1 MKSIAVGGTAFA
13 LLQYNNGASAF
24 VGRQQQQ
31 QHKMQQMHRRTQ
43 QSTNTCCA
51 YGPRCLRPRS
61 RQQQQQ
67 RRWSPALQAA
77 DVNLEFF
84 KPFLEKDFRLADEEM
99 KPYTSLKVGSSDKI
113 VNLFGLW
120 TFVMSLLTGPIWAAA
135 MFVLNAAYE
144 ADTDNQFLNKWDP
157 NRAIYDGTGKVW
169 ARVWL
174 ALTMST
180 PTLSGDVGRLREG
193 QGACLYVANH
203 ASWLDIPVL
212 CTVLD
217 PVFKFIAKGELGKVP
232 CIGQQLTGVSS
243 VSLVCSR
250 YIYIYIYIYK
260 LAHLYTHQLLTMSHS
275 SLILQY
281 SLPKIGRR
289 RHRESIS

>member
-13 LLQYNNGASAF
+13 LLQCNNGASAF

-31 QHKMQQMHRRTQ
+31 QQQQQHNNKMQQMHRRTQ
-43 QSTNTCCA
+43 QLTSTCCA
-51 YGPRCLRPRS
+51 YGPRCLRPRH
-61 RQQQQQ
+61 
-67 RRWSPALQAA
+67 RWSPALQAA
-77 DVNLEFF
+77 DANLDFF

-99 KPYTSLKVGSSDKI
+99 KPYASLKVGSSDKI

-120 TFVMSLLTGPIWAAA
+120 TLVVSLLTGPIWAAV

-180 PTLSGDVGRLREG
+180 PTLSGDVDRLREG

-243 VSLVCSR
+243 VQFRWS
-250 YIYIYIYIYK
+250 
-260 LAHLYTHQLLTMSHS
+260 A
-275 SLILQY
+275 
-281 SLPKIGRR
+281 
-289 RHRESIS
+289 